1 MVARKKK
8 KNAMKGKSQSRIRHV
23 DRESYITGWVVAG
36 IDQGIPKTY
45 FARPGANRTSWGHE
59 FSKAKGSQYIT
70 GSQVQGGLKNTLGR
84 IHQV

>member
-1 MVARKKK
+1 MVARKK
-8 KNAMKGKSQSRIRHV
+8 KNAMKGKSQGRRIRHV

-45 FARPGANRTSWGHE
+45 FARPGANRTSRGHE

-84 IHQV
+84 IPQV